1 MAPIQTRTASI
12 ALDADGIVVV
22 RIGEHEQTLDD
33 AKQNLA
39 GAIAACAARKRP
51 LLIDLQR
58 ARPAIPEVRR
68 YYSGNV
74 LVESF
79 HALAI
84 LVDGR
89 PVGRMMGNIYL
100 RIAKVGIPTRLFA
113 DEPEARRW
121 LLAVAPE
128 GP

>member
-1 MAPIQTRTASI
+1 MASIQTRTALI
-12 ALDADGIVVV
+12 DLHPDGIVVA
-22 RIGEHEQTLDD
+22 RIGEAQQTLED

-39 GAIAACAARKRP
+39 GAIAARAMRKRP
-51 LLIDLQR
+51 LLIDLQK
-58 ARPAIPEVRR
+58 AQAAPPEVRR

-113 DEPEARRW
+113 DEAEARRW